1 MGYCGKY
8 AQKWTRTLTMLS
20 TPQEWICRH
29 RKCVCKLFDTNC
41 VYANCLIR
49 IVWYEFN
56 WIDQNGY
63 FHVSPWGT
71 SASDQERLRRLHLDP
86 ECVCHAWEDS
96 ASDQERLRRLHQD
109 PVKIP
114 VRLRRGNQDPV
125 EVLGQSRPSQA
136 TRASVKKHL
145 MACVKWV
152 CPAGCPWGRTAV
164 VFISSEVW
172 HDMFILKPV
181 RRTIIHVP
189 MQW

>member
-20 TPQEWICRH
+20 TRQEWICRH

-109 PVKIP
+109 PECVWPGKVEAATSRP
-114 VRLRRGNQDPV
+114 SQDTSEV
-125 EVLGQSRPSQA
+125 ETGQSRPSRGTWAIKTQ
-136 TRASVKKHL
+136 
-145 MACVKWV
+145 
-152 CPAGCPWGRTAV
+152 
-164 VFISSEVW
+164 SSY
-172 HDMFILKPV
+172 
-181 RRTIIHVP
+181 
-189 MQW
+189 

>member
-8 AQKWTRTLTMLS
+8 AQKWTHTLIMLS

-29 RKCVCKLFDTNC
+29 RKCLCKLFNTHFDTNSIELTKT
-41 VYANCLIR
+41 VISMSHHEA
-49 IVWYEFN
+49 IVHLTKK
-56 WIDQNGY
+56 G
-63 FHVSPWGT
+63 WGCYIKT
-71 SASDQERLRRLHLDP
+71 H
-86 ECVCHAWEDS
+86 S

-114 VRLRRGNQDPV
+114 VRLRWGNQDPV

-164 VFISSEVW
+164 VLISSEVW
-172 HDMFILKPV
+172 HDMFIFRSV
-181 RRTIIHVP
+181 RRTIVHVP